1 MDSWSD
7 RRREEGTEEEEEER
21 IRNTWLRQ
29 RDQHVQ
35 RPGEQ
40 RTDWGLLVPSG
51 SGLPQS
57 LSAGFSTVPSCIERV
72 QVETLKRRDA
82 RSEICL
88 HTPETPVLPLLC
100 VLG

>member
-21 IRNTWLRQ
+21 IRNMWLRQ

-35 RPGEQ
+35 RPGEE

-57 LSAGFSTVPSCIERV
+57 VTQCWFFHGPQLHREGASRDLGKERGQERDLSPYS
-72 QVETLKRRDA
+72 
-82 RSEICL
+82 
-88 HTPETPVLPLLC
+88 
-100 VLG
+100 